1 MRAPSEPCKLLAPEK
16 STHMSSPTT
25 EPLSKAEQ
33 IPKGERYRALIASA
47 VGSVIEW
54 YDYFLYGTMAAIVFG
69 PLFFP
74 SENPVISQIL
84 SLTSFALAFLVR
96 PVGGVLFSHMGDKVG
111 RKITLIITLSLMGLA
126 TIAMGLL
133 PTYAS
138 IGMAAPILLTILR
151 LIQGLALG
159 GEWGG
164 GLLLAV
170 EYSPANRRGFYG
182 AIPQTGALAGLA
194 LGNLAVTGS
203 LAIFD
208 EEAFLSYGWR
218 IPFLISALLVLLGL
232 WIRKAVGETPSF
244 RKVQAESKQE
254 KLPIAAVFKKN
265 PREVFIV
272 IGAKAIETA
281 TFFLFATYTISYMVS
296 IGFERVESLNA
307 VLIAAVTTIPLML
320 IAGSVSDRVGRKKVY
335 TVGTILAMAFVIPY
349 FEMLKIGNWW
359 IALLAIFIGFSCIW
373 ALVGATLGSYFAE
386 SFPPAVRY
394 TGVSLGYQ
402 VGAALFGGPLPL
414 IATALVA
421 TYAST
426 LPVGFVVIAFGAIS
440 LVALAF
446 TKDRTGQPLDD

>member
-1 MRAPSEPCKLLAPEK
+1 MSAPISEAVDK
-16 STHMSSPTT
+16 SH
-25 EPLSKAEQ
+25 L

-47 VGSVIEW
+47 IGSVIEW

-74 SENPVISQIL
+74 SENPVVSQIL
-84 SLTSFALAFLVR
+84 SLASFALAFLVR
-96 PVGGVLFSHMGDKVG
+96 PVGGVLFSHMGDKIG
-111 RKITLIITLSLMGLA
+111 RKITLIITLSMMGIC
-126 TIAMGLL
+126 TVAMGLL
-133 PTYAS
+133 PTYAT
-138 IGMAAPILLTILR
+138 IGIAAPILLTILR

-170 EYSPANRRGFYG
+170 EYSPSNKRGFYG

-203 LAIFD
+203 LAIFP
-208 EEAFLSYGWR
+208 EEAFLSVGWR
-218 IPFLISALLVLLGL
+218 IPFLISAVLVILGL
-232 WIRKAVGETPSF
+232 WIRRAVGETPSF
-244 RKVQAESKQE
+244 KKVQAENTTE
-254 KLPIAAVFKKN
+254 KLPIAAVFQKN
-265 PREVFIV
+265 WREVFIV

-281 TFFLFATYTISYMVS
+281 TFFLFATFTISYMVS
-296 IGFERVESLNA
+296 IGYDRVESLNA
-307 VLIAAVTTIPLML
+307 VLIAAVVTIPIML
-320 IAGSVSDRVGRKKVY
+320 FAGSLSDRIGRKKVY
-335 TVGTILAMAFVIPY
+335 TIGTVLAMVFVIPY
-349 FEMLKIGNWW
+349 FEMLKLGNWW
-359 IALLAIFIGFSCIW
+359 LALFAIFIGFSCIW
-373 ALVGATLGSYFAE
+373 AMVGATLGSYFAE

-421 TYAST
+421 AYAST
-426 LPVGFVVIAFGAIS
+426 LPVGILVIAFGVIS
-440 LVALAF
+440 LIALAF

>member
-1 MRAPSEPCKLLAPEK
+1 MSTPSSEIVDK
-16 STHMSSPTT
+16 SH
-25 EPLSKAEQ
+25 L
-33 IPKGERYRALIASA
+33 IPKNERYRALVASA
-47 VGSVIEW
+47 IGSVIEW

-74 SENPVISQIL
+74 SEDPVVSQIL

-96 PVGGVLFSHMGDKVG
+96 PVGGILFSHMGDKIG
-111 RKITLIITLSLMGLA
+111 RKITLIITLTLMGV
-126 TIAMGLL
+126 TTVAMGLL
-133 PTYAS
+133 PTYAT
-138 IGMAAPILLTILR
+138 IGVAAPILLTFLR
-151 LIQGLALG
+151 LLQGLALG

-170 EYSPANRRGFYG
+170 EYSPSNKRGFYG

-203 LAIFD
+203 LAIFPED
-208 EEAFLSYGWR
+208 EFLSIGWR
-218 IPFLISALLVLLGL
+218 IPFLLSAVLIVLGL
-232 WIRKAVGETPSF
+232 WIRRSVGETPSF
-244 RKVQAESKQE
+244 KKVQSERTTE

-265 PREVFIV
+265 WREVLIV

-281 TFFLFATYTISYMVS
+281 TFFLFATFTISYMVS
-296 IGFERVESLNA
+296 IGYDRVQSLNA
-307 VLIAAVTTIPLML
+307 VLIAAVVAIPLML
-320 IAGSVSDRVGRKKVY
+320 LAGSLSDRVGRKKVY
-335 TVGTILAMAFVIPY
+335 TIGTALSMVFVIPY
-349 FEMLKIGNWW
+349 FEMLKVGNWW

-373 ALVGATLGSYFAE
+373 SMVGATLGSYFAE

-421 TYAST
+421 GYAST
-426 LPVGFVVIAFGAIS
+426 IPVGLLVIAFGVIS
-440 LVALAF
+440 LIALAF
-446 TKDRTGQPLDD
+446 TKDRTGQPLDS

>member
-1 MRAPSEPCKLLAPEK
+1 
-16 STHMSSPTT
+16 
-25 EPLSKAEQ
+25 
-33 IPKGERYRALIASA
+33 
-47 VGSVIEW
+47 
-54 YDYFLYGTMAAIVFG
+54 MAAIVFG

-96 PVGGVLFSHMGDKVG
+96 PVGGILFSHMGDKIG
-111 RKITLIITLSLMGLA
+111 RKITLIITLSMMGL
-126 TIAMGLL
+126 TTVAMGLL
-133 PTYAS
+133 PTYAA
-138 IGMAAPILLTILR
+138 IGLAAPILLTILR

-170 EYSPANRRGFYG
+170 EYSPSQHRGFYG
-182 AIPQTGALAGLA
+182 AIPQPGALAGLA

-203 LAIFD
+203 IAVFS

-218 IPFLISALLVLLGL
+218 IPFIISAVLVILGL

-244 RKVQAESKQE
+244 KKVKAENTQE

-265 PREVFIV
+265 WREVLIV

-296 IGFERVESLNA
+296 INYDRVEALNA
-307 VLIAAVTTIPLML
+307 VLIAAVITIPLML
-320 IAGSVSDRVGRKKVY
+320 LAGSISDKVGRKKVY
-335 TVGTILAMAFVIPY
+335 TTGTVLAMVFVIPY
-349 FEMLKIGNWW
+349 FEMLKSGNWW
-359 IALLAIFIGFSCIW
+359 ISLLAIFIGFSCIW
-373 ALVGATLGSYFAE
+373 AMVGATLGSYFAE
-386 SFPPAVRY
+386 SFPPSVRY

-421 TYAST
+421 AYAST
-426 LPVGFVVIAFGAIS
+426 IPVGLLVIAFGAIS